1 MDYKEM
7 IKLRALELEL
17 NKQLSLISKQIDEYL
32 QAGNSIYNIQYE
44 TLCVIRNFYEDSINE
59 ITKKF

>member
-17 NKQLSLISKQIDEYL
+17 SKQLKVVCKKLDKYL
-32 QAGNSIYNIQYE
+32 QQGNSVYNIEYE
-44 TLCVIRNFYEDSINE
+44 TLCVIKNFYEDSINQ
-59 ITKKF
+59 INQKF